1 VSSLAPTYAEA
12 RADLLARPGI
22 PGPGRRQALAEAA
35 DAWLVEVFEAAGG
48 PGAGA
53 SLVAVGGYGRSELS
67 PGSDLD
73 LLLIVRSSAS
83 AEAGLAERIWYPLW
97 DSGVRVDHAVRTA
110 GEARLVAAEDLRAL
124 LGLLDARCVAGDPEP
139 VQRVVSSVLADWRA
153 AARRRLPDLLADC
166 RQRHERAGHL
176 AYALE
181 PDLKEGRGGL
191 RDLAVLRAIGA
202 SWVAD
207 APHAGLSESRRLLLD
222 VRDAL
227 HMSGGRGSDRLV
239 QQEHAH
245 VAEAMGLADGDA
257 LLAAIGEAART
268 ITYAFDTVAARVER
282 AVSGGSR
289 RTFLA
294 GPLRR
299 GPKRLPVRAPLADG
313 VVEQDG
319 EVVLARDARP
329 ALDASLGLRAAAA
342 AAQAGLR
349 LAPHTVE
356 RLAAEGADL
365 PIPWPRD
372 AREALVSLLGAGA
385 ATVPVWEALD
395 LSGLVSRWIPE
406 WSAVRYR
413 QQHNPIHRFTV
424 DRHLVEAAAHASTLT
439 RRVARPDLLL
449 VGALLHDIGKGFPG
463 DHTQAGMVVVAD
475 LAPRIG
481 FDAAD
486 TATLVAMIRLHLLLP
501 ETATRRDLDDPA
513 TLSAVAAEVGTRELL
528 DLLHALAQADALA
541 TGPAAWTEWRAAL
554 IDDLA
559 ERTRQTLAGDPAPPP
574 PALDGADLPGPGPDG
589 LAVAWT
595 ATSYG
600 HRLLVSAPDRVG
612 LLADVAGVL
621 SLQRLAVRSARVASV
636 GGRAVQEW
644 VVTPEFGDPPA
655 VDRVRVDLRRTL
667 DGTLDLGG
675 RLAARAADY
684 APGRGVVIAPPRVE
698 LVPGASSA
706 ATVMEVRAHDRP
718 GLLRTVAAALA
729 AEAVD
734 VSAAVV
740 ATLGSDAVD
749 VFYLAQDG
757 GPLDA
762 ATAERARV
770 AVLGSLA

>member
-1 VSSLAPTYAEA
+1 MSSLAPTYAEA

-207 APHAGLSESRRLLLD
+207 APHAGLPESRRLLLD

-257 LLAAIGEAART
+257 LLAAVGEAART
-268 ITYAFDTVAARVER
+268 VTYAFDTVAARVER

-365 PIPWPRD
+365 PVPWPRD

-395 LSGLVSRWIPE
+395 LAGLVSRWIPE

-463 DHTQAGMVVVAD
+463 DHTEAGMVVVAD
-475 LAPRIG
+475 LAPRLG

-574 PALDGADLPGPGPDG
+574 PALDGADLPEPGPDG

-595 ATSYG
+595 RDLVRPSTA
-600 HRLLVSAPDRVG
+600 RLGAGPGRPAGRRRRRAQPAAARRALGAGGQRRRPRG
-612 LLADVAGVL
+612 AGVGRDAGVRRPPCGGPRPGRPAAHPRRDPRPRRAAGRPRG
-621 SLQRLAVRSARVASV
+621 RLRASAGRRDRAAQGRARPGGLV
-636 GGRAVQEW
+636 GGD
-644 VVTPEFGDPPA
+644 GDGGTRPRPA
-655 VDRVRVDLRRTL
+655 GTAAHGGGRPRRR
-667 DGTLDLGG
+667 GGGRLGG
-675 RLAARAADY
+675 RRRDAGLGRGRRVLPR
-684 APGRGVVIAPPRVE
+684 PGR
-698 LVPGASSA
+698 
-706 ATVMEVRAHDRP
+706 RP
-718 GLLRTVAAALA
+718 
-729 AEAVD
+729 
-734 VSAAVV
+734 
-740 ATLGSDAVD
+740 
-749 VFYLAQDG
+749 
-757 GPLDA
+757 
-762 ATAERARV
+762 ARCRH
-770 AVLGSLA
+770 G

>member
-1 VSSLAPTYAEA
+1 MSDHAPTYAEA

-22 PGPGRRQALAEAA
+22 PGPGRRLALAEAA
-35 DAWLVEVFEAAGG
+35 DRWLADVFEAAGG

-53 SLVAVGGYGRSELS
+53 SLVAVGGYGRGELS

-73 LLLIVRSSAS
+73 LLLLVRSSAS

-97 DSGVRVDHAVRTA
+97 DSGVRVDHAVRTP

-139 VQRVVSSVLADWRA
+139 VQRVLSSVLADWRA

-166 RQRHERAGHL
+166 RRRHERAGHL
-176 AYALE
+176 AFALE

-191 RDLAVLRAIGA
+191 RDLAVLRAIAA
-202 SWVAD
+202 SWLAD
-207 APHAGLSESRRLLLD
+207 APHAGLAESRRLLLD
-222 VRDAL
+222 VRDTL
-227 HMSGGRGSDRLV
+227 HLCGGRGTDRLV
-239 QQEHAH
+239 QQEHGP
-245 VAEAMGLADGDA
+245 VAEALGLAGGDE
-257 LLAAIGEAART
+257 LLAAVGEAART
-268 ITYAFDTVAARVER
+268 VAYAFDTVAARVER
-282 AVSGGSR
+282 ATSGGAR
-289 RTFLA
+289 RTFLS

-329 ALDASLGLRAAAA
+329 ALDSSLGLRAAAA

-349 LAPHTVE
+349 LAPHAVD

-365 PIPWPRD
+365 PVPWPRE

-385 ATVPVWEALD
+385 ATIPVWEALD
-395 LSGLVSRWIPE
+395 LAGLVSRWIPE
-406 WSAVRYR
+406 WAAVRYR
-413 QQHNPIHRFTV
+413 QQHHPVHRFTV

-463 DHTQAGMVVVAD
+463 DHTDAGVAVVAD
-475 LAPRIG
+475 LAPRLG

-486 TATLVAMIRLHLLLP
+486 TAVLVAMTRLHLLLP
-501 ETATRRDLDDPA
+501 EAATRRDLEDPA
-513 TLSAVAAEVGTRELL
+513 TVAAVAAEVGSRELL
-528 DLLHALAQADALA
+528 DLLHALAEADALA

-559 ERTRQTLAGDPAPPP
+559 ERARQALAGDPVPPP
-574 PALDGADLPGPGPDG
+574 PALDIGDLPEPGPDG
-589 LAVAWT
+589 LAVVWST
-595 ATSYG
+595 TSYG
-600 HRLLVSAPDRVG
+600 HRLLVAAPDRRG
-612 LLADVAGVL
+612 LLAEVAGVL

-644 VVTPEFGDPPA
+644 VVSPEFGEPPA
-655 VDRVRVDLRRTL
+655 EDRVRADLRRAL
-667 DGTLDLGG
+667 DGTLDLAG
-675 RLAARAADY
+675 RLASRAADY
-684 APGRGVVIAPPRVE
+684 APRGGVAPTPPRVE
-698 LVPGASSA
+698 LAPGASST
-706 ATVMEVRAHDRP
+706 ATVVEVRAHDRP
-718 GLLRTVAAALA
+718 GLLRTVASAV
-729 AEAVD
+729 AEQGVD

-740 ATLGSDAVD
+740 ATLGSEAVD
-749 VFYLAQDG
+749 VFYLGRDG
-757 GPLDA
+757 RPLDA
-762 ATAERARV
+762 ATAEAVRA
-770 AVLGSLA
+770 AVLGALV

>member
-1 VSSLAPTYAEA
+1 
-12 RADLLARPGI
+12 
-22 PGPGRRQALAEAA
+22 
-35 DAWLVEVFEAAGG
+35 
-48 PGAGA
+48 
-53 SLVAVGGYGRSELS
+53 
-67 PGSDLD
+67 
-73 LLLIVRSSAS
+73 
-83 AEAGLAERIWYPLW
+83 
-97 DSGVRVDHAVRTA
+97 
-110 GEARLVAAEDLRAL
+110 
-124 LGLLDARCVAGDPEP
+124 
-139 VQRVVSSVLADWRA
+139 
-153 AARRRLPDLLADC
+153 
-166 RQRHERAGHL
+166 
-176 AYALE
+176 
-181 PDLKEGRGGL
+181 
-191 RDLAVLRAIGA
+191 
-202 SWVAD
+202 
-207 APHAGLSESRRLLLD
+207 
-222 VRDAL
+222 
-227 HMSGGRGSDRLV
+227 
-239 QQEHAH
+239 
-245 VAEAMGLADGDA
+245 
-257 LLAAIGEAART
+257 
-268 ITYAFDTVAARVER
+268 
-282 AVSGGSR
+282 
-289 RTFLA
+289 
-294 GPLRR
+294 
-299 GPKRLPVRAPLADG
+299 VRAPLADG

-463 DHTQAGMVVVAD
+463 DHTEAGMVVVAD

-574 PALDGADLPGPGPDG
+574 PALDGADLPEPGPDG